1 MKYRLDIRA
10 KLLLLLFV
18 FSLASAAA
26 YTWFSYHRELAA
38 TLAGIDARLLAAA
51 RAVELYTGQE
61 YHDRIDGPDS
71 VSEADYERIMRRL
84 NAYAR
89 ETGFAYVYTYMQFG
103 DSIHTT
109 ATNATDEEFADG
121 TYDRFF
127 HLYDTASPVLFQA
140 FKTKQIQFDDNLTDS
155 YGTFR
160 SVFVPVTTPSGKVFV
175 AGADLSVDFVQQQTS
190 AALQGALLIGGV
202 GFLLMFV
209 GGQLVISRIIKPLT
223 VLTERTR
230 TLVGESI
237 DRDGANKIAEIAGQR
252 RDEVGSLA
260 QALTEMIRRLGVYV
274 EALKETTAAKE
285 RVEGEL
291 SAARE
296 IQLGLLP
303 RRDPPFPQHPQFD
316 LHGLMEPAKA
326 VGGDLY
332 DYFMIGEDHLVFI
345 VGDVSGK
352 GVPAALFMA
361 VAKTLFKGNSIAAP
375 TQPPLDI
382 AKVVELLNRQLCDEN
397 PQELFITVCA
407 GILNIRT
414 GQVDF
419 CDGGHDAPLIL
430 AADGTIRKVKKVQG
444 LVLGVMDDY
453 PYEAGQFQL
462 NPGDTLLLY
471 TDGITEAM
479 DPEGRLYGIERLCGR
494 LAEMSHGTAPRG
506 LNNWVRDSV
515 AVFADGAE
523 QSDDLTLL
531 AIRFLGEG
539 ARV

>member
-1 MKYRLDIRA
+1 MRYRLDIRA

-18 FSLASAAA
+18 FSLASAVA
-26 YTWFSYHRELAA
+26 YTWFSYHRERAA

-103 DSIHTT
+103 ESIHTT
-109 ATNATDEEFADG
+109 ATNATDEEVASG

-140 FKTKQIQFDDNLTDS
+140 FRTKQIQFDDNLTDS

-175 AGADLSVDFVQQQTS
+175 AGADLSVDFVRQQTNT
-190 AALQGALLIGGV
+190 ALRGALLIGGV

-209 GGQLVISRIIKPLT
+209 VGQLVISRIIKPLT
-223 VLTERTR
+223 MLTERTR
-230 TLVGESI
+230 TLVGERI
-237 DRDGANKIAEIAGQR
+237 DKDGADRIAEIAGKR
-252 RDEVGSLA
+252 RDEVGALA

-303 RRDPPFPQHPQFD
+303 RRDPPFPHHPQFD

-332 DYFMIGEDHLVFI
+332 DYFMIGDDHLVFI

-382 AKVVELLNRQLCDEN
+382 ANVVELLNRQLCDEN

-414 GQVDF
+414 GQVDY
-419 CDGGHDAPLIL
+419 CDGGHDAPLIMS
-430 AADGTIRKVKKVQG
+430 ADGTIHKVEKVKG

-453 PYEAGQFQL
+453 PYQAGQFRL

-479 DPEGRLYGIERLCGR
+479 DPEGHLYGFERLYGL
-494 LAEMSHGTAPRG
+494 LAELPNGTAPRG
-506 LNNWVRDSV
+506 MNTWVRDGI
-515 AVFADGAE
+515 AVFANGAE

-531 AIRFLGEG
+531 AIRFLGEV
-539 ARV
+539 ACV